1 MKPSAAASRVAAAR
15 AAAKAAK
22 PPPTRKTS
30 EGKSSP
36 TRQTSE
42 GKASPVRKPSV
53 LPTKEMNEEKEQ
65 NGVQPSEGGDNADP
79 ENTANANGVS
89 PVPVKEGSN
98 CETKTDTTDS
108 AVKEGAC
115 QNGEQTVEGGAEVMV
130 DGEGGGIGTS
140 EC

>member
-36 TRQTSE
+36 TRKTLE
-42 GKASPVRKPSV
+42 GKASPVRKQSV
-53 LPTKEMNEEKEQ
+53 SPAKEITEEREQ
-65 NGVQPSEGGDNADP
+65 NEGEDNSVP
-79 ENTANANGVS
+79 EEAAIANGAS
-89 PVPVKEGSN
+89 PVPAKEGGNHETEAATIDSVVKEG
-98 CETKTDTTDS
+98 
-108 AVKEGAC
+108 VC
-115 QNGEQTVEGGAEVMV
+115 QNGETTVEGGAEVMV
-130 DGEGGGIGTS
+130 DGEGGDIGTS